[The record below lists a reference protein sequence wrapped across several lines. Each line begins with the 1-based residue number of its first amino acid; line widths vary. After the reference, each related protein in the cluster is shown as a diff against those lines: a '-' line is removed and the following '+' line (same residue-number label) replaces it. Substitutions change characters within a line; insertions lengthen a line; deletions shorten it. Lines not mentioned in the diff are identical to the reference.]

1 MKRALITGAAGQDGT
16 YLTELLLLKGY
27 EVWGV
32 VGPEPGEYLAWA
44 AAHEERLHVCDAD
57 LADAASLDRLIAEV
71 VPDEVYNFAA
81 ISSVALSWEHPALV
95 SDIDATGVARL
106 LEVLRRRAPRARLCQ
121 ATSAEIFGE
130 AVESPQTE
138 ETPIRPVTPYGSAKA
153 HAHFLV
159 RNAREG
165 WGMFACSAIL
175 YNHESPRRPPSF
187 VTRKITD
194 GAARIKAGL
203 ATELRLGNLDAAR
216 DWGFAGDYVEG
227 MWRILQ
233 ADAPDDYILATG
245 ESHTVRDFCEAAFS
259 RLDLGWSEH
268 IVVDPEFFRP
278 VDRQAPVGD
287 AAKARSVLGWEPRT
301 TFREVVEMMVDADVE
316 RLASAPPLQ
325 AR

>member
-16 YLTELLLLKGY
+16 YLAELLLSKGY
-27 EVWGV
+27 EVWGM

-44 AAHEERLHVCDAD
+44 AEQGERLHPCEAD
-57 LADAASLDRLIAEV
+57 LADAGSLARLVADV

-194 GAARIKAGL
+194 GAARIKLGL

-227 MWRILQ
+227 IWRTLQ
-233 ADAPDDYILATG
+233 ADEPDDYILATG
-245 ESHTVRDFCEAAFS
+245 EPHTVRDFCEAAFS
-259 RLDLGWSEH
+259 RLGLDWRRYV
-268 IVVDPEFFRP
+268 VVDPEFYRP
-278 VDRQAPVGD
+278 VDVEAPSGD
-287 AAKARSVLGWEPRT
+287 AAKAKRVLGWEPHA
-301 TFREVVEMMVDADVE
+301 TFREVVQMMVDADMQ
-316 RLASAPPLQ
+316 RLASATH
-325 AR
+325 